1 MLTVVTQETPAFSP
15 KAALAHTTC
24 YFFGTF
30 NPIHLGHLAMAQSAR
45 SAFGFEKIL
54 FIPAGH
60 PPHRQKDPDL
70 APAMDRFKMVAR
82 AIAPYPYFQVSSVEL
97 DRPGPS
103 YTVETLEALC
113 PEVFSSGTHA
123 VPMLMG
129 SDTIATLAGW
139 HRAEA
144 LLRGCCFLHA
154 PRLSQDAASDS
165 FVEMRDANGVLL
177 PLAHQAL
184 PMPTIGISAQE
195 IRRRVRAGE
204 SLDPWVPESVRQYIA
219 WNGLYR

>member
-1 MLTVVTQETPAFSP
+1 MLDVATREKRASSP
-15 KAALAHTTC
+15 RGEFTHATC

-30 NPIHLGHLAMAQSAR
+30 NPIHLGHLVMAETAR
-45 SAFGFEKIL
+45 SVFGFDQIL
-54 FIPAGH
+54 FIPAGE
-60 PPHRQKDPDL
+60 PPHRQADADL
-70 APAMDRFKMVAR
+70 APALDRLKMVAR
-82 AIAPYPYFQVSSVEL
+82 AIAPYPHFRVSSVEL
-97 DRPGPS
+97 ERPGPS

-113 PEVFSSGTHA
+113 PEAFLAGTHA

-154 PRLSQDAASDS
+154 PRMSETLERAPEMEM
-165 FVEMRDANGVLL
+165 VELAGTPL
-177 PLAHQAL
+177 PLCHRTL
-184 PMPTIGISAQE
+184 PMPPVGISARE

-204 SLDPWVPESVRQYIA
+204 SLHHWVPDSVRQYIA